1 MLLSLRR
8 SNKTLVKDSS
18 NIFKYPCLSVN
29 DDGDDNDDNDDD
41 NDGGG
46 GGGVVDKIVF

>member
-29 DDGDDNDDNDDD
+29 DDDDD
-41 NDGGG
+41 DDDGGG
-46 GGGVVDKIVF
+46 GGGVGGGVIDKIVF